1 MSEATASICAR
12 MISAGT
18 GWTAVTPRVFWA
30 VIAVT
35 AVIAWLPSMVTVLMS
50 A

>member
-1 MSEATASICAR
+1 

-18 GWTAVTPRVFWA
+18 GWTALTPIVFCAVT
-30 VIAVT
+30 AVT
-35 AVIAWLPSMVTVLMS
+35 AVIACPPSMVTVLMS